1 MRAPSKTV
9 TTGGA
14 AGAAVIIIV
23 WLIGAIWPGVDIPAE
38 VSAAMTV
45 IISSAAAWIV
55 PDPDRRPARH

>member
-9 TTGGA
+9 TTGSA
-14 AGAAVIIIV
+14 AGAIVIIVV
-23 WLIGAIWPGVDIPAE
+23 WVLGAIWPDVHIPAE

-45 IISSAAAWIV
+45 IVSSAAAWIV

>member
-9 TTGGA
+9 TTGSA

-23 WLIGAIWPGVDIPAE
+23 WLIGTIWPGVDIPAE

-45 IISSAAAWIV
+45 IVSSAAAWIV
-55 PDPDRRPARH
+55 PDPDRRPAKH

>member
-23 WLIGAIWPGVDIPAE
+23 WLIGAVWPGVDIPAE

-45 IISSAAAWIV
+45 IISGAAAWIV
-55 PDPDRRPARH
+55 PDPDRRRARH